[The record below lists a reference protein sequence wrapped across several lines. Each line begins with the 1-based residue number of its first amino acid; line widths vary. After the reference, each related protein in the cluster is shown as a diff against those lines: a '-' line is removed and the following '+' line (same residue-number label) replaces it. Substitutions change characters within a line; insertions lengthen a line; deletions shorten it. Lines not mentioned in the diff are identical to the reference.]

1 MLSLLLSLSLAVTDE
16 SFVTPPNIAS
26 AAPVFHQLA
35 TQEYD
40 VYLKHWQK
48 GKELQLS
55 HPLFRL
61 SKVSAGPTSFPTILF
76 DGEANGGTGQIS
88 MTFYNLEGD
97 QIFSPPG
104 TVQKARVDDRQRK
117 FVVSAAI
124 PRLLIGQT
132 GAIQVTFTGENG
144 KRAAFYVKA
153 KF

>member
-1 MLSLLLSLSLAVTDE
+1 MLSLLLSLSLAATGE
-16 SFVTPPNIAS
+16 PFIAPHQTT
-26 AAPVFHQLA
+26 ATAPVFHQLA

-48 GKELQLS
+48 GTELQLS

-124 PRLLIGQT
+124 PRLLIGQM